1 MTLEINIEDQLNK
14 QKIESNRIEF
24 KKGWN
29 PVGTLDDDEYSGSL
43 VTCTCRHLQSPEVY
57 GASRLWLQE
66 NYVCLQGT

>member
-43 VTCTCRHLQSPEVY
+43 VTCTC
-57 GASRLWLQE
+57 
-66 NYVCLQGT
+66 